1 MNLLSSDLHPT
12 KYASVQN
19 TASDQMFSD
28 ALDILRLLQEE
39 ALVRFPAFLEAFG
52 ALNWTAAPDCADIF
66 ATDGLHLYFHPQRL
80 TQTFLEHAEYL
91 RRCYLHVHLHC
102 LCFHM
107 VQNENVAERKW
118 DLACDLSAELMR
130 EQLSGQNHLVKLCY
144 DILTSTHQKPES
156 SSASSSSVSVLKTP
170 NEPDHHNV
178 LSAAALQ
185 LKQPGWMDAKS
196 ILELVDFCPELEQIA
211 AECALDSHEKWFR
224 SLCSS
229 SNDALCSGDQ
239 ETAGKTV
246 HPHAPQ
252 KLSDAQIEY
261 LETLQEKWE
270 KKQPKLRA
278 AVQGGQRSRSGGK
291 ITEDAK
297 LERRHSMDYHKFLR
311 RFAVPRE
318 EAILDMDSFDYIPY
332 YYGLNC
338 YANEIAAYKTTEI
351 SALTPQ
357 TEIFPK
363 TSSKTDAAKIYSN
376 GIPFIEPL
384 EYSEVNRLD
393 ELAIAIDTSGSCSG
407 KIVRRFLEE
416 TWSIL
421 RQRENFFS
429 KMRLHLIQ
437 CDLMIQEHRIFTS
450 IEEWEASLPALKI
463 HGHGDTDFTPVFE
476 HLEKLIQKR
485 EIRHLRG
492 LLYFTD
498 GDGIFPKTAPSFDT
512 AFVFLN
518 DRTEKHEIPSWGI
531 RLNLHLPDEF

>member
-1 MNLLSSDLHPT
+1 MNLLSSDLQPT
-12 KYASVQN
+12 KYAPADPVQTTT
-19 TASDQMFSD
+19 TALGQILSD
-28 ALDILRLLQEE
+28 ALAILQLLQEE
-39 ALVRFPAFLEAFG
+39 ALTRFPAFPEAFG
-52 ALNWTAAPDCADIF
+52 ALKWTAAPDCADIF
-66 ATDGLHLYFHPQRL
+66 VTDGLHLYFHPQHL
-80 TQTFLEHAEYL
+80 VQAFLENAEPL

-107 VQNENVAERKW
+107 VQSEYVPDRKW
-118 DLACDLSAELMR
+118 DLACDLSAELMS
-130 EQLSGQNHLVKLCY
+130 EQLSGLNRLSGRCC
-144 DILTSTHQKPES
+144 DILTSMQQK
-156 SSASSSSVSVLKTP
+156 
-170 NEPDHHNV
+170 
-178 LSAAALQ
+178 
-185 LKQPGWMDAKS
+185 WMDAKS
-196 ILELVDFCPELEQIA
+196 ILALFDLYPDLEQLA

-239 ETAGKTV
+239 ETAGKAV

-261 LETLQEKWE
+261 LETLQEKWK
-270 KKQPKLRA
+270 KKQPELMSA
-278 AVQGGQRSRSGGK
+278 IQGGQRSRSGGK
-291 ITEDAK
+291 ITEDAE
-297 LERRHSMDYHKFLR
+297 LERRDSMDYHKFLQ
-311 RFAVPRE
+311 RFSVPRE

-338 YANEIAAYKTTEI
+338 YANEIAAYKTAPETEGI
-351 SALTPQ
+351 LQPELLS
-357 TEIFPK
+357 
-363 TSSKTDAAKIYSN
+363 

-450 IEEWEASLPALKI
+450 IEEWEAYLPELKI

-518 DRTEKHEIPSWGI
+518 DRTEKQEIPSWGI

>member
-1 MNLLSSDLHPT
+1 MNVISSDLQPT
-12 KYASVQN
+12 KYTAAVLSQN
-19 TASDQMFSD
+19 PVFEQSISDSS
-28 ALDILRLLQEE
+28 AILQLLQEE
-39 ALVRFPAFLEAFG
+39 ALVRFPAFPEAFG
-52 ALNWTAAPDCADIF
+52 ALKWTPVSDCADTF
-66 ATDGLHLYFHPQRL
+66 TTDGLHLYFDPIRL
-80 TQTFLEHAEYL
+80 TQAFLENTEDL

-107 VQNENVAERKW
+107 VQSEHVINRKW

-130 EQLSGQNHLVKLCY
+130 EQLSGQNHLVKRCC
-144 DILTSTHQKPES
+144 DTLTAIPQKPES
-156 SSASSSSVSVLKTP
+156 SSSFGSVLKSP
-170 NEPDHHNV
+170 DKSDHHSV
-178 LSAAALQ
+178 LSAASLQ
-185 LKQPGWMDAKS
+185 LNQTGWMDAGS
-196 ILELVDFCPELEQIA
+196 ILTLFDFCPKLEQIA

-224 SLCSS
+224 SFCRSS
-229 SNDALCSGDQ
+229 KEAQCSGEQ
-239 ETAGKTV
+239 GTAGKAV
-246 HPHAPQ
+246 HPYAAQ
-252 KLSDAQIEY
+252 KLSAAQMEY
-261 LETLQEKWE
+261 LETLQEKWK
-270 KKQPKLRA
+270 KKQPERMS
-278 AVQGGQRSRSGGK
+278 AVQNGQRSRSGGK
-291 ITEDAK
+291 ITEDAGLK
-297 LERRHSMDYHKFLR
+297 RRDSMDYHTFLQ

-338 YANEIAAYKTTEI
+338 YAHEIASYKSSSIPEI
-351 SALTPQ
+351 YSGTDF
-357 TEIFPK
+357 FPK
-363 TSSKTDAAKIYSN
+363 TSTKTDTANASGS

-407 KIVRRFLEE
+407 RIVRRFLEE

-421 RQRENFFS
+421 RQQENFFS

-450 IEEWEASLPALKI
+450 VEEWEAYLPELKI

>member
-1 MNLLSSDLHPT
+1 MNLLSYDHLSA
-12 KYASVQN
+12 KYRSALPAQN
-19 TASDQMFSD
+19 TASDQTFSD
-28 ALDILRLLQEE
+28 ALDILQLLQEE
-39 ALVRFPAFLEAFG
+39 ALARFPAFPEAFG
-52 ALNWTAAPDCADIF
+52 ALKWTAAPDCTDVF
-66 ATDGLHLYFHPQRL
+66 ATDGLRLYFHPQRL
-80 TQTFLEHAEYL
+80 TQAFLEHAEHL
-91 RRCYLHVHLHC
+91 RQCYLHVHFHC

-107 VQNENVAERKW
+107 VQSEDVEDRKW
-118 DLACDLSAELMR
+118 DLACDLSAELMS
-130 EQLSGQNHLVKLCY
+130 EIMTGKITSDLHLKIQNAVPSDAL
-144 DILTSTHQKPES
+144 
-156 SSASSSSVSVLKTP
+156 SVLKKSGWLNAKTI
-170 NEPDHHNV
+170 
-178 LSAAALQ
+178 LSL
-185 LKQPGWMDAKS
+185 MN
-196 ILELVDFCPELEQIA
+196 FCPELEQIA

-229 SNDALCSGDQ
+229 SNDALCSADQ
-239 ETAGKTV
+239 ETDKKVV

-261 LETLQEKWE
+261 LETLQKKWE
-270 KKQPKLRA
+270 KKQPELMA

-291 ITEDAK
+291 ITEDAE
-297 LERRHSMDYHKFLR
+297 LERRDSMDYHKFLQ

-338 YANEIAAYKTTEI
+338 YANEIAAFQ
-351 SALTPQ
+351 TPLKA
-357 TEIFPK
+357 ER
-363 TSSKTDAAKIYSN
+363 
-376 GIPFIEPL
+376 IPFIEPL

-421 RQRENFFS
+421 RQKENFFS

-437 CDLMIQEHRIFTS
+437 CDLMIQEHRIFTN
-450 IEEWEASLPALKI
+450 IEEWEAYLPELKI

-518 DRTEKHEIPSWGI
+518 DRTEKHEIPAWGI